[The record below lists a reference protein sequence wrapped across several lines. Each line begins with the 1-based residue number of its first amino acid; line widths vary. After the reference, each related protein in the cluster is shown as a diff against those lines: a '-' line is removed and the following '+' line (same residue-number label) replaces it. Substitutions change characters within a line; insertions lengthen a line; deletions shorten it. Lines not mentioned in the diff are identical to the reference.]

1 MKLDYYQKILKK
13 TVDENIPFTVHFDLT
28 YKCNLKCIH
37 CYVTKESGKK
47 ELSTEEIKSIINQL
61 AEANT
66 LYLTFSGGEIFTRRD
81 FFEIAHYAREKDFA
95 LRLLT
100 NGTLIT
106 PKIADKIR
114 DLNPISVR
122 MSLYALEPSIH
133 DAVTRSKG
141 SQRKTVKA
149 LILLKERGV
158 KVAINSVLMKENV
171 GEFEKLK
178 AFAQEMDSGFVFDP
192 GVIPCDDGSKKP
204 LIHRLT
210 ENDLI
215 DFFSSNSRT
224 SKWEPIEIPDDS
236 PLCGAGL
243 NTIYISPYGEAYP
256 CVSIRESCGNLTEQ
270 SLSKVWQAPILKRLR
285 ATKFSDL
292 KECSTC
298 PLRSYCKHCPGLALL
313 EDGDLFGPSQAACTL
328 ARARKTTYETARIS
342 TDEKNR

>member
-1 MKLDYYQKILKK
+1 MKLDYYQKIVKK

-28 YKCNLKCIH
+28 YKCNLKCVH
-37 CYVTKESGKK
+37 CYVTEEKGEK

-66 LYLTFSGGEIFTRRD
+66 LYLTFSGGEIFTRED
-81 FFEIAHYAREKDFA
+81 FFEIASYARKKGFA

-100 NGTLIT
+100 NGTLVT
-106 PKIADKIR
+106 PQIANKIR
-114 DLNPISVR
+114 DLNPLSVR
-122 MSLYALEPSIH
+122 MSLYATDPDVH
-133 DAVTRSKG
+133 DAITRSKG

-149 LILLKERGV
+149 FSLLKEREI

-171 GEFEKLK
+171 GEFKRLK
-178 AFAQEMDSGFVFDP
+178 AFAQEIDSGFVFDL
-192 GVIPCDDGSKKP
+192 GIIPCDNGSKKP
-204 LIHRLT
+204 LTHRLT

-224 SKWEPIEIPDDS
+224 SEWEPIEIPDDS

-256 CVSIRESCGNLTEQ
+256 CVSIRESCGNLTRQ
-270 SLSKVWQAPILKRLR
+270 PLSEIWQAPILKRLR

-298 PLRSYCKHCPGLALL
+298 PLKSYCFRCPGLALL
-313 EDGDLFGPSQAACTL
+313 EDGNLFGPSQAACTL
-328 ARARKTTYETARIS
+328 ARARKTTYEKPRKA
-342 TDEKNR
+342 TD

>member
-1 MKLDYYQKILKK
+1 MKLDYYQKIVKK

-28 YKCNLKCIH
+28 YKCNLKCVH
-37 CYVTKESGKK
+37 CYVTQEKGRK
-47 ELSTEEIKSIINQL
+47 ELSTEEIKSILDQL
-61 AEANT
+61 AKANT
-66 LYLTFSGGEIFTRRD
+66 LCLTFSGGEIFTRED
-81 FFEIAHYAREKDFA
+81 FFEIASYARGKDFV

-106 PKIADKIR
+106 PKIADKIE

-122 MSLYALEPSIH
+122 MSLYATVPAIH
-133 DAVTRSKG
+133 DTITRSKG
-141 SQRKTVKA
+141 SQRKTIKA
-149 LILLKERGV
+149 LILLKERGI
-158 KVAINSVLMKENV
+158 KVAINSILMKENV
-171 GEFEKLK
+171 GEFERLK
-178 AFAQEMDSGFVFDP
+178 AFAQEIGAGFVFDP
-192 GVIPCDDGSKKP
+192 GITPCNDGSKKP
-204 LIHRLT
+204 LAHRLT

-243 NTIYISPYGEAYP
+243 NTIYISPYGETYP
-256 CVSIRESCGNLTEQ
+256 CVSIRESCGNLTRQ
-270 SLSKVWQAPILKRLR
+270 SLSEVWQAPILKRLR

-298 PLRSYCKHCPGLALL
+298 PLRFYCFRCSGLALL
-313 EDGDLFGPSQAACTL
+313 EDGDLFGPSRAACTL
-328 ARARKTTYETARIS
+328 ARARKTTYENARIS